1 MKIDFDKQTKAIYFR
16 LNDAPIVES
25 EEIAP
30 GIIYDFD
37 QDNAV
42 VGIEIL
48 NLNHKTPEQVKE
60 INFPFS
66 QEDKILIRNIFSLFV
81 AA

>member
-1 MKIDFDKQTKAIYFR
+1 MKIEFDKETEAIYFR
-16 LNDAPIVES
+16 LNDSTIVES
-25 EEIAP
+25 EEIVP
-30 GIIYDFD
+30 GIVYDFD
-37 QDNAV
+37 KDNAV

-48 NLNHKTPEQVKE
+48 NLSHKTPEQVKA

-66 QEDKILIRNIFSLFV
+66 QEDKILLKNVFNLFI

>member
-1 MKIDFDKQTKAIYFR
+1 MKIEFDKETEAIYFR
-16 LNDAPIVES
+16 LNDSTIVES

-30 GIIYDFD
+30 GIVYDFD
-37 QDNAV
+37 KDNAV

-48 NLNHKTPEQVKE
+48 NLSHKTPEQVKT

-66 QEDKILIRNIFSLFV
+66 QEDKILLKNVFNLFI

>member
-1 MKIDFDKQTKAIYFR
+1 MKIDFDKETKAIYFR
-16 LNDAPIVES
+16 LNDSAIVES

-30 GIIYDFD
+30 GVIYDFD
-37 QDNAV
+37 KDNAV

-60 INFPFS
+60 IAFPSTSNSFC
-66 QEDKILIRNIFSLFV
+66 E
-81 AA
+81 